1 MAAPKGDS
9 GQMKKPTRSGGKSH
23 SVKAKCKYR
32 VEVFGCGYHG
42 KKVVVRLEHKHDL
55 MSQMY
60 EDLNIPQ
67 GEPFELEIY
76 NKEWKDFETLDI
88 TQLPDEATL
97 RLRFG
102 GSEVSAVGSVRFGL
116 CRLWRWRRGVLTFLM
131 KLGGGI

>member
-1 MAAPKGDS
+1 MAAPNGDS
-9 GQMKKPTRSGGKSH
+9 GQMRKPTRAGGKSH

-32 VEVFGCGYHG
+32 VQLFGRGYHG
-42 KKVVVRLEHKHDL
+42 KMVEVCLEHKHDL
-55 MSQMY
+55 MSQLCH
-60 EDLNIPQ
+60 DLELPQ
-67 GEPFELEIY
+67 DMPFYLEIYDEEWKELEI
-76 NKEWKDFETLDI
+76 LDLN
-88 TQLPDEATL
+88 QLPDEATM